1 LNKVGIIIALFVI
14 GIVALI
20 AYSTMSGKLYRVQV
34 CMTYGGQSSC
44 KIVTG
49 KSEQSALRGG
59 ITNACADIA
68 SGVTATMGC
77 EAATPTSVKW
87 LK

>member
-1 LNKVGIIIALFVI
+1 VAVI
-14 GIVALI
+14 ALI

-34 CMTYGGQSSC
+34 CMTYGGRSAC

-59 ITNACADIA
+59 ISNACADIA
-68 SGVTATMGC
+68 AGVTATMGC
-77 EAATPTSVKW
+77 EGSTPASVKW
-87 LK
+87 LQKPE